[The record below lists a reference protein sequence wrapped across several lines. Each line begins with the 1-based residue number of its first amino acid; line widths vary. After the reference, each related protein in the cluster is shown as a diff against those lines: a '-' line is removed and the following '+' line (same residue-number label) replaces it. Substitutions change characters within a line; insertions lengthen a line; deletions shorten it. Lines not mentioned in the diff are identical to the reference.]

1 MTNLYIS
8 ISPREAAKKIHDTII
23 NDSVT
28 GELIDEYVI
37 TADSDKVTIVQ
48 VYEKFY
54 LRAENRLTL
63 TIVIDNVTGKTHI
76 HAISGG
82 GGVLFRCDGGA
93 SNDFEQ
99 SIYDAVYKYITEYK

>member
-1 MTNLYIS
+1 MTNLYVS
-8 ISPREAAKKIHDTII
+8 ISPKETAKQIHDTII

-28 GELIDEYVI
+28 GELIDEYVTDMGNGTEVI
-37 TADSDKVTIVQ
+37 IQ

-63 TIVIDNVTGKTHI
+63 TIIIDNVTGKTHI

-82 GGVLFRCDGGA
+82 GGELFRCDGGA
-93 SNDFEQ
+93 SDDFEQ
-99 SIYDAVYKYITEYK
+99 SIYDAIYKYITEYK